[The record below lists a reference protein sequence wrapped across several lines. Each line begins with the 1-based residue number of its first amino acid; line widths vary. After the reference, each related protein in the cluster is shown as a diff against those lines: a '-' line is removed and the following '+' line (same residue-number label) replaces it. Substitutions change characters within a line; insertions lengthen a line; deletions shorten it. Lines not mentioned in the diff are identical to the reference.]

1 MSILSQIVDFLGPI
15 QLIIITTIVSVLTYH
30 YFKWKRLLS
39 YWSSRNIDGPK
50 PLPIFGNFLAKFFI
64 PKPQLELQWYRQFG
78 RLYGTYTGD
87 KPDLTVAR
95 PELIKQI
102 LVKDFHRFRN
112 RREQGSGSRSSS
124 ATDPLSKNMF
134 NTRDDTWKRI
144 RAIASPTFTSGK
156 LRKLY
161 TLIGQCCDEFDRH
174 LDGMVNHGRDSSS
187 RIELK
192 KLMGQL
198 TMDVIARC
206 AFATKPNTYT
216 DDDPDSDQFTRSANS
231 IFAIPVW
238 RLILSA
244 VLPTWVRRLRLV
256 RRILR
261 GPDVDFFVHLGRKL
275 MAHRRQTLAKHND
288 FLQLLMDAEYTG
300 VGSDGSVEHRESSDQ
315 QHEAHYLNEGHTDQ
329 VLANREAIGNV
340 LSATKRLTEDEIL
353 GQCFIFFIA
362 GYETTATTL
371 AFCTYELALNPRL
384 QDRLYDEVNGA
395 AVQQNGNIDYEL
407 LSSLPFLD
415 SLISETLRK
424 YPPVLRLE
432 REAMDDIQLGG
443 DDTTGS
449 IHVEKGTV
457 CEIPVY
463 AIHHDPQYYPEPDRF
478 NPDRFMPDNRHQI
491 KPYTYLPFGSGPRNC
506 IGMRFALL
514 ESKLA
519 LAKLSRRYRFR
530 RLPETDVPVVY
541 NKGRDLLQARRL
553 VVGIEKRDEN

>member
-1 MSILSQIVDFLGPI
+1 M
-15 QLIIITTIVSVLTYH
+15 LIYH
-30 YFKWKRLLS
+30 YFKWKRLLN
-39 YWSSRNIDGPK
+39 YWSSRNVSGPK
-50 PLPIFGNFLAKFFI
+50 PLPIFGNLLAKFFI

-87 KPDLTVAR
+87 KPDLTVAQ
-95 PELIKQI
+95 PDLIKQI

-112 RREQGSGSRSSS
+112 RRDNGSSRSNEPI
-124 ATDPLSKNMF
+124 AKNMF
-134 NTRDDTWKRI
+134 SSRDDTWKRI

-161 TLIGQCCDEFDRH
+161 PLIGQCCDDFIGH
-174 LDGMVNHGRDSSS
+174 LDGMVNNQRDSSG

-216 DDDPDSDQFTRSANS
+216 DQADSDQFTRSANS

-238 RLILSA
+238 RLVLLT
-244 VLPTWVRRLRLV
+244 VLPTRVWHWLTFISRRL
-256 RRILR
+256 LR
-261 GPDVDFFVHLGRKL
+261 AAVGSDTAGPEFFVQLGRKL
-275 MAHRRQTLAKHND
+275 MAERRHNQVKHND
-288 FLQLLMDAEYTG
+288 FLQLLMDVEHNNTNNNN
-300 VGSDGSVEHRESSDQ
+300 SNSVKHRESSDQ
-315 QHEAHYLNEGHTDQ
+315 YEAHHVNEDDTDQ
-329 VLANREAIGNV
+329 LQANQEALSHVLA
-340 LSATKRLTEDEIL
+340 KRLTEDEIL
-353 GQCFIFFIA
+353 GQCFLFFIA

-384 QDRLYDEVNGA
+384 QDRLYDEINGA
-395 AVQQNGNIDYEL
+395 IHENNGQPIDYEQL
-407 LSSLPFLD
+407 ASLPFLD
-415 SLISETLRK
+415 SLIAETLRK
-424 YPPVLRLE
+424 YPLFLRLE
-432 REAMDDIQLGG
+432 REAMDDIQLG
-443 DDTTGS
+443 DDDSTG
-449 IHVEKGTV
+449 IQVEKGTV

-478 NPDRFMPDNRHQI
+478 NPDRFMPANRPLI

-514 ESKLA
+514 ESKLT
-519 LAKLSRRYRFR
+519 LAKLSKRYRFR
-530 RLPETDVPVVY
+530 RLPAETDVPVVY
-541 NKGRDLLQARRL
+541 NKGIDFLQSRRL